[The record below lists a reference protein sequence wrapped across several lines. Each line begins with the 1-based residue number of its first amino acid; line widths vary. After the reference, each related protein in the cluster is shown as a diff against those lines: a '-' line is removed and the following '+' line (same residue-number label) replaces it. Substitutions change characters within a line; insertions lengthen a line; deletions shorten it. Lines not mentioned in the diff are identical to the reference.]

1 MDGEREEEGGKEKN
15 LRSFLFLES
24 EKKKE
29 NVCLQTII
37 TNEKMVRSTNRKRG
51 KKNNNNNHSLSL

>member
-1 MDGEREEEGGKEKN
+1 MDGEREEGGGKEKN